1 MHRMSRISTLKRVWL
16 VALPLLVAPPAFGQ
30 NAGSVQFAMGDA
42 RIRGADGVTR
52 AAQKGDS
59 VAVGDQMITGS
70 SGMVQLRMVDNA
82 FIAVRPDSEMRI
94 AAYVYTGKPD
104 GPENAV
110 LQLLKGTMRAFT
122 GGIAGLRRDRF
133 HMSTPTATVG
143 IRGSGNVL
151 HFSPDLGT
159 INHTIEGAHTVQGL
173 DGQGQ
178 PAGPLFVTRPGI
190 TVQVVSGR
198 PPERIATPPVIREA
212 IAAPP
217 RAQTVPPQQGQQQ
230 SAQAGQQGQ
239 SSQSTTQQQ
248 PGNPTG
254 GGETAPRAN
263 ATVDTALTSPSG
275 GTTTGATGN
284 PGQTTLLSSTN
295 TITGAGTTGSALN
308 LTTQTQT
315 FSGGQTGSLT
325 STPAQLAALA
335 AASAANAEAALASL
349 VSANPGIAGQTLPAA
364 QAAALPTVTAASTA
378 NNSAQA
384 LDVSANLTAA
394 TGIAATSATQTATAT
409 AQKTQ
414 ANAAFAANGAFADT
428 IVAQPANN
436 AVNAAATTVQS
447 NNNTLQAALS
457 SVQAAS
463 NALAQNKT
471 ASATAAANMN
481 AAVTS
486 ASNSLVGLNSSLAA
500 LVTAG
505 VTPGTASSASAQ
517 SLLAIAQAAAS
528 AAQSAATQAQTFE
541 NAGNTAQAQ
550 AQLLISQQQAT
561 IAANA
566 YAGASAIITGI
577 AVTQVAKN
585 EAATVGTS
593 ATAAQSNATA
603 ATSNTPAPAA
613 TPGSPANLVQ
623 TNAATLAT
631 NLPLA
636 AYSNPA
642 FVPTSGLFAHIVLAP
657 KAVAGGVESIKAT
670 NGTTQAGA
678 NYLLNGNKNLVDIRS
693 NGKISANGANYAGS
707 STSATPRYVR
717 FAGGVALDAYKAPD
731 NSVYLGRW
739 LGGSMDLYSDTG
751 PAGGTSLLES
761 IPLGALS
768 AHYLVN
774 ANSAL
779 NFARALTG
787 TSIYALVASTQPT
800 DAFGNTGVLA
810 SASLSANFSAQ
821 TVDTGINLSFSG
833 ARTITMGSVASNM
846 PMRLD
851 ALSGASASFQASGG
865 TVTCS
870 GTSCGSGYTS
880 SFNGAFG
887 GVNGAGAGLIYQLFP
902 IQTGAPANTP
912 RSDLITGVAAFSS
925 AGPAF
930 AGTAIPVANSGN
942 FRAAAFYPVT
952 EPGGATF
959 LAVNG
964 QISSTTATI
973 PAANLLF
980 DAGGRLTRMLGEEW
994 GVFNA
999 GSNVNCSPSTPCLGG
1014 VAAGSPATPTI
1025 FSMASGTVPSLGTSF
1040 NANGDF
1046 VASNGLESYNSGSGI
1061 RFGRYQG
1068 GLINAMEGVGG
1079 GDLLTSLGS
1088 NSVVWITREVPSAI
1102 SLTGSYHYVPKFG
1115 TAPADSLGNVGTLYG
1130 AALSVN
1136 FANQTVDVG
1145 MRLGINGYSLRAFA
1159 PGVALQSGGYFDA
1172 SSATGSLR
1180 VGCFGGGCPPYPVG
1194 TTSIPTLNSGYGGRI
1209 QGGLANGGN
1218 DAMFRYTFN
1227 TFYQPTVAPGA
1238 NSGIPLNPPSGTIV
1252 NNYITGVVGFG
1263 LGAAVVASTPPVAL
1277 TTYAW
1282 LNGAQAQNQSNQF
1295 DTLGG
1300 GSIGFSAGRFVSA
1313 APGAT
1318 FPGDDSLAIGGA
1330 TANPSGPTVVP
1341 GGSGITFGS
1350 YQGSNFYGPGGQA
1363 LTVTGQDYS
1372 GNFANR
1378 PVLGGLSWISGPAMW
1393 PLFASQILSG
1403 TVSYTGFLA
1412 SAPGDLAANTYAVAV
1427 SVTPTT
1433 ATVNAALNVNLSNQS
1448 ASASVNVTLPP
1459 NAAQSGTQN
1468 RAWSAVANNIAL
1480 DDGGGF
1486 NAFSGGASALA
1497 RRSASVTL
1505 NGSSAFGNIN
1515 GRLTGA
1521 LINGAM
1527 LSYSFGGNDTL
1538 NSGLF
1543 EGVGGVIGFY
1553 NPSYNITQQSA
1564 STVPATTIDPLSPF
1578 QLILR
1583 ARGTNAGLDGSGTPG
1598 SVVTSTVPAAAI
1610 SDEYLTRNVIA
1621 ALEPNR
1627 VSINSQ
1633 NQLTRFD
1640 GRSAV
1645 VTANPCAP
1653 STCSPNVNSIPVTVS
1668 IVPTAAGGPATG
1680 ASVATVLDAGVD
1692 LVTGLR
1698 WGRYDTGTFALID
1711 RVTGA
1716 VLNSAITLGG
1726 INHYL
1731 IGGTQTGAT
1740 TLPTT
1745 GTASYTLV
1753 GNTNPTNGSG
1763 VAGSMTA
1770 AALSANFA
1778 AQTVNASVSAT
1789 VGGVNWSAS
1798 TSNLPILAGV
1808 GFEAFKPLVG
1818 TGTLSVSCSGGACN
1832 PAATAGRLS
1841 GAFFGA
1847 TGQGAGFAY
1856 SLFSGTVTP
1865 NVSVSGVNAGGVAA
1879 FKR

>member
-16 VALPLLVAPPAFGQ
+16 VALPLLAAPPAFGQ

-42 RIRGADGVTR
+42 RIRGTDGVTR

-94 AAYVYTGKPD
+94 AAYVFSGKPD

-133 HMSTPTATVG
+133 QMTTPTATVG

-151 HFSPDLGT
+151 HFSPALGT

-178 PAGPLFVTRPGI
+178 PAGPSFVTRPGI
-190 TVQVVSGR
+190 TVQVIAGR
-198 PPERIATPPVIREA
+198 PPERIVTPPVIREA
-212 IAAPP
+212 IASPP
-217 RAQTVPPQQGQQQ
+217 RGQTVPQQQGQQQ

-263 ATVDTALTSPSG
+263 AGVDTALASPSG
-275 GTTTGATGN
+275 GTITGATGN

-315 FSGGQTGSLT
+315 FSSGQTGSLT

-335 AASAANAEAALASL
+335 ASSAASAEAALASL

-364 QAAALPTVTAASTA
+364 QAAVAPAITTAATA

-384 LDVSANLTAA
+384 LDVSANLAA
-394 TGIAATSATQTATAT
+394 ANGIAATSATQTATAT
-409 AQKTQ
+409 GQKTQ
-414 ANAAFAANGAFADT
+414 ANTAFAANGAFADAT
-428 IVAQPANN
+428 VALAANN
-436 AVNAAATTVQS
+436 AVNTAAAALQG
-447 NNNTLQAALS
+447 NNNTLQTALS
-457 SVQAAS
+457 NVQAAS
-463 NALAQNKT
+463 TSLAQNKI

-481 AAVTS
+481 AAVTG
-486 ASNSLVGLNSSLAA
+486 ANNSLAGLNTTLAA

-505 VTPGTASSASAQ
+505 AAPGTASSASIQ

-528 AAQSAATQAQTFE
+528 AAQNAATQAQTFE

-550 AQLLISQQQAT
+550 AQLLVAQQQET
-561 IAANA
+561 IAAKA
-566 YAGASAIITGI
+566 YAGASAIISGI
-577 AVTQVAKN
+577 AATQVAQN
-585 EAATVGTS
+585 AATTVAT
-593 ATAAQSNATA
+593 ATTAAQSNATA

-623 TNAATLAT
+623 TNAATVAT

-642 FVPTSGLFAHIVLAP
+642 FVPTSGLFSHIVLAP
-657 KAVAGGVESIKAT
+657 KAVAGGVESVYAT
-670 NGTTQAGA
+670 NDSTQAGA
-678 NYLLNGNKNLVDIRS
+678 NYLLNGNKNLVDIR
-693 NGKISANGANYAGS
+693 NNANIFANGANYTGS
-707 STSATPRYVR
+707 STSATPSYTR
-717 FAGGVALDAYKAPD
+717 FAGGVALDSFKAPD

-739 LGGSMDLYSDTG
+739 MGGSMDLYSDTG
-751 PAGGTSLLES
+751 PAGGTSLIES

-774 ANSAL
+774 ANSAI

-787 TSIYALVASTQPT
+787 TSSYALVASTQPT
-800 DAFGNTGVLA
+800 DAFGNTGVLG

-821 TVDTGINLSFSG
+821 TVDAGINLSFSG
-833 ARTITMGSVASNM
+833 ARTMTMGAAASNM

-851 ALSGASASFQASGG
+851 ALSGASAPFQASGG
-865 TVTCS
+865 SVTCS
-870 GTSCGSGYTS
+870 GVGCGSGYTS

-942 FRAAAFYPVT
+942 FRAAALYPVT

-959 LAVNG
+959 LAING
-964 QISSTTATI
+964 QLSSTTATI
-973 PAANLLF
+973 PAASLLF
-980 DAGGRLTRMLGEEW
+980 DAGGRLTRILGEEW

-999 GSNVNCSPSTPCLGG
+999 GSNVNCSPSTPCLGA
-1014 VAAGSPATPTI
+1014 VAAGSPATQTI
-1025 FSMASGTVPSLGTSF
+1025 FSMASGTVPNLGTSF

-1068 GLINAMEGVGG
+1068 GLVNAMEGVGG
-1079 GDLLTSLGS
+1079 GDLLTSLGG
-1088 NSVVWITREVPSAI
+1088 NSVVWMSREVPSAI
-1102 SLTGSYHYVPKFG
+1102 SLTGSYHYAPKFG

-1145 MRLGINGYSLRAFA
+1145 MRLGINGYSLRAYA

-1180 VGCFGGGCPPYPVG
+1180 VGCLGGGCPPYPVG

-1218 DAMFRYTFN
+1218 DAMFRYTFS
-1227 TFYQPTVAPGA
+1227 TFYLPTVAAGVTD
-1238 NSGIPLNPPSGTIV
+1238 GIPTNPPPGTIV

-1263 LGAAVVASTPPVAL
+1263 LGAAVVASTPPEVL

-1282 LNGAQAQNQSNQF
+1282 LNGQQVQNSSNQF
-1295 DTLGG
+1295 GHLHGD
-1300 GSIGFSAGRFVSA
+1300 SISFTGGRFVSA
-1313 APGAT
+1313 VPGAT
-1318 FPGDDSLAIGGA
+1318 LPGDDSLTIGGV
-1330 TANPSGPTVVP
+1330 TANASGPTVVP
-1341 GGSGITFGS
+1341 GGSGISLGN
-1350 YQGSNFYGPGGQA
+1350 YQGSNYYGAGGQA
-1363 LTVTGQDYS
+1363 LTVTGQDS

-1393 PLFASQILSG
+1393 PVFASHILSG

-1412 SAPGDLAANTYAVAV
+1412 SAPGDLAANTYAIAG
-1427 SVTPTT
+1427 SVTPAT

-1448 ASASVNVTLPP
+1448 ASATVNVTLPP
-1459 NAAQSGTQN
+1459 NAAQGGTQN
-1468 RAWSAVANNIAL
+1468 RAWSAAANNIAL

-1486 NAFSGGASALA
+1486 NASSGGASVLA

-1505 NGSSAFGNIN
+1505 NGNSAFGNIN
-1515 GRLTGA
+1515 GQLTGA

-1527 LSYSFGGNDTL
+1527 LTYSFGGNDGL
-1538 NSGLF
+1538 NGGLF

-1553 NPSYNITQQSA
+1553 NPSYNIVQQSA

-1578 QLILR
+1578 QLILQ
-1583 ARGTNAGLDGSGTPG
+1583 AHGTIAGLDGSGTPG
-1598 SVVTSTVPAAAI
+1598 SVVTSTVSAAAI
-1610 SDEYLTRNVIA
+1610 NDEYLTHNVIA
-1621 ALEPNR
+1621 GLEPNR
-1627 VSINSQ
+1627 VSINNQ
-1633 NQLTRFD
+1633 NQLTRFN

-1645 VTANPCAP
+1645 VIANPCAP

-1668 IVPTAAGGPATG
+1668 IVPSAAGGPATG

-1692 LVTGLR
+1692 AVTGLR

-1716 VLNSAITLGG
+1716 VLNSAINLGG

-1763 VAGSMTA
+1763 VAGSMTS

-1789 VGGVNWSAS
+1789 VSGVNWSAS
-1798 TSNLPILAGV
+1798 ASNLPIIAGL
-1808 GFEAFKPLVG
+1808 GFEATKPLGG

-1841 GAFFGA
+1841 GVFFGA